1 MKRLALL
8 VAAGLLAGCGQ
19 SEDEGIA
26 AGGKVIG
33 NTVTVYSVMPDPG
46 GASRDFVDAEKLALS
61 DAGGRSGSYLVNFV
75 SLDLGGSD
83 VAAEAEA
90 SRRAIND
97 PAIIAAIV
105 EATKT
110 TVPLFNAAGIL
121 QVAPGDTALAHNPNL
136 LPSGRENVV
145 SPAGAVPG
153 DFARRFRS
161 AFGRAPSGG
170 ASEGYRAM
178 AATLAAITKAG

>member
-97 PAIIAAIV
+97 PAIIAAIT

-121 QVAPGDTALAHNPNL
+121 QVAPGDTSLAHEPNL
-136 LPSGRENVV
+136 LPSGRQTVV
-145 SPAGAVPG
+145 APDGRVPA
-153 DFARRFRS
+153 DFKARFKQ
-161 AFGRAPSGG
+161 AFGRAPGHG
-170 ASEGYRAM
+170 ASEGYRSM
-178 AATLAAITKAG
+178 AGVLAAVKKAG